1 MPSILHTIRERLFT
15 KNRFTRFLAHA
26 VGEIVLVVIGILIAL
41 QVDNYKDQRKA
52 REAELEYLHGIKAD
66 LQANIAKA
74 NTVIGKRER
83 IMEAARRVIGKM
95 DGEPITD
102 WKAFNEDCISVYAW
116 QRYDPINYT
125 VEELLNSGG
134 LTRITNDSVRSS
146 LIVLESLYK
155 QAKEEEDHFR
165 YDAET
170 LIWDPVYHLMDL
182 GPLINLHMGKEV
194 TLQRTDYDAYFAD
207 KRAKNGMFMAQL
219 EFSTMNGQVQ
229 EIVRRSAGLVELI
242 DKELAREER

>member
-1 MPSILHTIRERLFT
+1 MPKLLDTLRARLFT
-15 KNRFTRFLAHA
+15 ENRFTRYLKHA
-26 VGEIVLVVIGILIAL
+26 LGEIVLVVVGILIAL

-66 LQANIAKA
+66 LEANIAKA

-83 IMEAARRVIGKM
+83 TMEAARRVIAKM

-182 GPLINLHMGKEV
+182 GPLIGLHMGKEV
-194 TLQRTDYDAYFAD
+194 TLQRADYDTYFAD
-207 KRAKNGMFMAQL
+207 KRAKNGMYMAQL
-219 EFSTMNGQVQ
+219 EFSNMNGQLQAIVERSGQ
-229 EIVRRSAGLVELI
+229 LVAMIEREI
-242 DKELAREER
+242 ARDQ

>member
-1 MPSILHTIRERLFT
+1 
-15 KNRFTRFLAHA
+15 
-26 VGEIVLVVIGILIAL
+26 
-41 QVDNYKDQRKA
+41 
-52 REAELEYLHGIKAD
+52 
-66 LQANIAKA
+66 
-74 NTVIGKRER
+74 VIGKRER